1 MKKLFL
7 VLGIFIFCSTVYAQQ
22 KFALVIGNSN
32 YTNLGRLRNPVNDA
46 EDMAAS
52 LKDLGFTVDKV
63 LDGDLDKMESAVM
76 MLKNRLSASR
86 SSYGF
91 LFFAGHGVQSGG
103 ANYLIPVGS
112 NIPSENFLRTRA
124 MSVQTVLDEL
134 NDARNELNVIVL
146 DACRDN
152 PFSWARTGSRGLTVI
167 GGQPTDSIVVYAT
180 SAGSTAQDGT
190 GRNGL
195 FTSHLLNNLKTPGLE
210 VKEIFNRTGQEVSA
224 ASGRKQVPAVYSQF
238 FGSAYF
244 SQPVV
249 AQAPTPV
256 APTAVAIVPTPQ
268 PVAPQPVTPQPV
280 TPQETPQIEAAQSVE
295 IPQVAVTPSQPSI
308 APMPEKSKGKASES
322 IKYSFMNIA
331 FGLGSYL
338 QGDIPGGVIVTSGF
352 AATIG
357 LIAWEA
363 SLKVNDPMASIP
375 GNIGI
380 AAGAVSLAFGLV
392 KPFLFKG
399 NQKLASAIDNFD
411 VALVADRQNRSAM
424 AFMYT
429 RSF

>member
-1 MKKLFL
+1 
-7 VLGIFIFCSTVYAQQ
+7 
-22 KFALVIGNSN
+22 
-32 YTNLGRLRNPVNDA
+32 
-46 EDMAAS
+46 
-52 LKDLGFTVDKV
+52 
-63 LDGDLDKMESAVM
+63 
-76 MLKNRLSASR
+76 
-86 SSYGF
+86 
-91 LFFAGHGVQSGG
+91 
-103 ANYLIPVGS
+103 
-112 NIPSENFLRTRA
+112 

-134 NDARNELNVIVL
+134 NDARNELNVVVL

-152 PFSWARTGSRGLTVI
+152 PFSWARRGSRGLTVI
-167 GGQPTDSIVVYAT
+167 SGQPTDSIVVYAT

-224 ASGRKQVPAVYSQF
+224 ASGRRQVPAVYSQF

-249 AQAPTPV
+249 AQPALAPS
-256 APTAVAIVPTPQ
+256 AAIVPSPS
-268 PVAPQPVTPQPV
+268 PVTPQPL
-280 TPQETPQIEAAQSVE
+280 TPPSTPTETQQTETAQAVQSVE

-308 APMPEKSKGKASES
+308 APMPEKSKSKSSES

-380 AAGAVSLAFGLV
+380 ATGAVALAFGLA
-392 KPFLFKG
+392 KPFLFMG

-411 VALVADRQNRSAM
+411 VALVSDRQNKSAM
-424 AFMYT
+424 AFIYT